1 MKGFGARVKEEL
13 KVQSKLQKDLC
24 NHLNVNKST
33 LSEWLNDKNEPPMII
48 IVEIANFLKVST
60 DYLLGVENETN
71 VKIY

>member
-13 KVQSKLQKDLC
+13 KVQSKLKKDLC

-71 VKIY
+71 GKIY